1 MQVSSTA
8 ISTIVNVSK
17 KIKDDRSLDKIL
29 MHAVTELGELSEE
42 VLIEKGLSYKNPG
55 VDGVVGEAV
64 DLIIC
69 VVDLLYIHLKQNGVD
84 LSGDV
89 IDAYIKDVAEAKLKK
104 WEEKIELIKNKN
116 CKTSV

>member
-8 ISTIVNVSK
+8 ISAIVNVSK

-29 MHAVTELGELSEE
+29 MHAITELGELSEE
-42 VLIEKGLSYKNPG
+42 VLIDKGLSYKNPG

-69 VVDLLYIHLKQNGVD
+69 VVDLLYIHLKQKGVD
-84 LSGDV
+84 LSAGV
-89 IDAYIKDVAEAKLKK
+89 MDAYIKDIATAKLKK
-104 WEEKIELIKNKN
+104 WEEKY
-116 CKTSV
+116 